1 MLLLKIL
8 PMTGISGAG
17 RKIQMPFDIDAS
29 PGTLVWLKRKEM
41 WGVQDGPLPVSRWN
55 YKPEKIM
62 ALLMVIGVIILIGVI
77 TPFFKLVGAYFGTVF
92 FLSRPSYTWTWQ
104 ILHPMVFQSV
114 GGGIHADGCAADQLW
129 LCMSRGA
136 RGYTRKIGCAADCRA
151 GKALWNAT

>member
-1 MLLLKIL
+1 MFIECTLVMLLLKIL

-92 FLSRPSYTWTWQ
+92 FKSALLHLNMTNPPSHGFSISWRRD
-104 ILHPMVFQSV
+104 PRR
-114 GGGIHADGCAADQLW
+114 W
-129 LCMSRGA
+129 LCR
-136 RGYTRKIGCAADCRA
+136 
-151 GKALWNAT
+151 

>member
-92 FLSRPSYTWTWQ
+92 FLSRPSYT
-104 ILHPMVFQSV
+104 
-114 GGGIHADGCAADQLW
+114 
-129 LCMSRGA
+129 
-136 RGYTRKIGCAADCRA
+136 
-151 GKALWNAT
+151 